1 MAFDGQG
8 PMRDVLDMFK
18 QWHEFCR
25 ATAKGLASTPDDEL
39 FVVRQVGHPSNRV
52 LAVVDPDTRHV
63 SVLGVGVYPQ
73 LRELHRLALH
83 AFRSGIGDVL
93 FPPLSVQ
100 LEGVET
106 RFRYAGHASI
116 FAFAD
121 TGAPPR
127 SKERATVL
135 AVLPGGFT
143 LAAIQHKRALV
154 IAQGRL
160 SDIAGLDLD
169 RMNIWDKLPATDYEV
184 ACLRSSDLMYV
195 PATFSQRGKPD
206 RVQQKS
212 HGLPRTEDPARLE
225 ATLGAALQASI
236 IEEIPI
242 GTRGRRELSDFL
254 IDVARLAV
262 RGEPDITGS
271 SREIAVRM
279 GKALGRPPRSTR
291 STNTS
296 LALLVEHGERRKGEA
311 VVSRLTPHRWAL
323 HLRELVDDD
332 GRVRGSLFSRW
343 SALHAILVGD
353 HETVSEDEVARTRIR
368 GGLGGAVVKKRHE
381 VPYFFDCGMV
391 DEYNL
396 RRQRESELMQL
407 RVRHAEELRALAEE
421 LAEARQQR
429 DRAIA
434 ENAQRAAQVA
444 EADGR
449 LDRLQ
454 RRFADELQRVTELA
468 AQAGILDRNK
478 AVVRA
483 LQEAVNRR
491 DWPAV
496 ERLLAPGF
504 VQHDPTDNRAP
515 VTRAAFLSRLLLDA
529 EQNPAAKEHVDF
541 LVAEEDFV
549 AVHLHHAADGPA
561 STPCARSNGDVR
573 IFRVTGGQIAEA
585 WGWFLACPNRAA
597 NLAPAVD
604 RGANEAAMQAREQ
617 AEGLEAPV
625 EAGPPLRDC

>member
-1 MAFDGQG
+1 MMAMAFDEQG
-8 PMRDVLDMFK
+8 GMRDVLDMFK
-18 QWHEFCR
+18 HWHEFCR

-39 FVVRQVGHPSNRV
+39 FVVRQLGLPSSRV
-52 LAVVDPDTRHV
+52 LAVVDPETRHI

-93 FPPLSVQ
+93 FPPLTVQ
-100 LEGVET
+100 LGGVET

-121 TGAPPR
+121 TGSPPR
-127 SKERATVL
+127 SKEQAVVL

-160 SDIAGLDLD
+160 NEIAGLDLD

-184 ACLRSSDLMYV
+184 ARLRSSDWMYV
-195 PATFSQRGKPD
+195 PATFSQRGQPG
-206 RVQQKS
+206 RLQQKS
-212 HGLPRTEDPARLE
+212 HGIPATEDPARLE

-262 RGEPDITGS
+262 QGEPDITGS

-296 LALLVEHGERRKGEA
+296 LALLVEHSEKRKGEA
-311 VVSRLTPHRWAL
+311 LVSRLTPHRWSI

-332 GRVRGSLFSRW
+332 GTVRGSLFSRW
-343 SALHAILVGD
+343 SALHAVLVGE
-353 HETVSEDEVARTRIR
+353 HEPVSEEEMTRARIR
-368 GGLGGAVVKKRHE
+368 GGLGDAVVKKRNE
-381 VPYFFDCGMV
+381 IPYMFDCGMV

-407 RVRHAEELRALAEE
+407 RVRHAEELRVLAEE
-421 LAEARQQR
+421 LAQARQQR
-429 DRAIA
+429 DQAIA

-444 EADGR
+444 EADSR

-454 RRFADELQRVTELA
+454 HRFAAEFQRVTELA
-468 AQAGILDRNK
+468 AQAGVLERNK

-483 LQEAVNRR
+483 LHEAINRR
-491 DWPAV
+491 DWPAA
-496 ERLLAPGF
+496 ETLLAPRF

-515 VTRAAFLSRLLLDA
+515 VDRAGFMNHLLLDA
-529 EQNPAAKEHVDF
+529 ERNPAAQEHIDF
-541 LVAEEDFV
+541 LVAEEDLV
-549 AVHLHHAADGPA
+549 AVHLHHAGAAA
-561 STPCARSNGDVR
+561 STR
-573 IFRVTGGQIAEA
+573 IFRVAGGQIAEA
-585 WGWFLACPNRAA
+585 WGGAPAHSGRAA
-597 NLAPAVD
+597 NLRSLAGTA
-604 RGANEAAMQAREQ
+604 ANEAAMQADEQ
-617 AEGLEAPV
+617 AAQCAEASA
-625 EAGPPLRDC
+625 EASRPLRDR